1 MFDSQIKLGMEKL
14 FTLIKLGKRLKVEEK
29 LVIGQKFGVEKTSEL
44 RLNNV
49 NYRAGWELR
58 KVGA

>member
-1 MFDSQIKLGMEKL
+1 MFDSQLKLGMEKL
-14 FTLIKLGKRLKVEEK
+14 FTLIKLGKRLIIEEK